1 MKIKILSG
9 RDLLPRISR
18 ENHQNYC
25 NKFNYE
31 YIFETKSNNPLLFKW
46 SQKVYWIIDNLKD
59 CDYLFYLDDDT
70 FFIRDFPL
78 EDLIIES
85 DYKDLIISKDWDNIN
100 NQIFESPCSGVI
112 LFKNSDFCKEFL
124 REWLNP
130 NYDEIYSNYKKEWL
144 NIKEKGWLGNF
155 NNDQDIFVYL
165 SFKYFDH
172 VKLWN
177 HEKIGV
183 FPHNIKDD
191 TFLVHAPGL
200 LANRAYI
207 EGFKKI
213 NFDIKN
219 QVYKWAGGNLDLPSV
234 FKDKKL
240 SIIIPTKDPPSE
252 LLNHCISSVKNITY
266 NNFECIIVCCNI
278 LKEKEIKLLINGDTR
293 FKYSIAKVENLHYQ
307 RMQGIEES
315 TGYYIA
321 CLDSDDFVDPTF
333 YEEVINNIERDNAD
347 MSHVYCL
354 KYDLARKFVSSI
366 PTKRAGFSLVWK
378 KEIFNKAKKYLY
390 KLPLVV
396 HGEDSYESNI
406 IEHFSKKIIDTIT
419 LGKYN
424 YIIGIPTNLSFSFN
438 KTSFEIKKRV
448 WSQYIEKNLLNSLK
462 IQYDNEEFSSQDI
475 LNALPY
481 YKQLS
486 EDEKQNIKSF
496 ILDPPE
502 YTDIYELTE
511 ENIEEKMFSKYKEK
525 FIHWIWLSNHIV
537 PEDIENCIRSWNIL
551 YNNGW
556 KIKKWNLNNLP
567 EEVKNHSFV
576 QSAIK
581 AEKYA
586 SASDYIRL
594 WILYNFGGIYLDSDC
609 VCLKPFNKELLEKN
623 LLLGYEDGNYIAGH
637 FIGTKPGH
645 HLIKKVLD
653 WYDNKIFDESW
664 LKQGPE
670 PIEKNMPYTLPGLL
684 TNLLKNEQL
693 NIYPKEY
700 FTAKNYATKE
710 TYVTENTYIL
720 HQYAASWLKD
730 NSKKE
735 FQINDF
741 GFKNT

>member
-31 YIFETKSNNPLLFKW
+31 YIFETKSENKLLFKW
-46 SQKVYWIIDNLKD
+46 SQKVYWIINNLKD

-70 FFIRDFPL
+70 FFIRDTSL
-78 EDLIIES
+78 EDFIIES
-85 DYKDLIISKDWDNIN
+85 DYKDIIISKDWDNVN
-100 NQIFESPCSGVI
+100 NKIFESPCSGVI
-112 LFKNSDFCKEFL
+112 LFKNSDFCKDFL
-124 REWLNP
+124 KEWLNP

-144 NIKEKGWLGNF
+144 NIKEKGWLGDF

-213 NFDIKN
+213 NFDIKS
-219 QVYKWAGGNLDLPSV
+219 QVYKWAGGNLALPDS
-234 FKDKKL
+234 FNKKEKL
-240 SIIIPTKDPPSE
+240 SIIIPVKDPPSE
-252 LLNHCISSVKNITY
+252 LLKKCIFSVKNISY
-266 NNFECIIVCCNI
+266 KNFECLIICCNN
-278 LKEKEIKLLINGDTR
+278 LKKDEIISYINNDNR
-293 FKYSIAKVENLHYQ
+293 FKYYNSNIENTHYQ
-307 RMQGIEES
+307 RIQGIEES
-315 TGYYIA
+315 SGKYIA
-321 CLDSDDFVDPTF
+321 CLDSDDFVDTTF
-333 YEEVINNIERDNAD
+333 YEEVISNIERDDAD
-347 MSHVYCL
+347 MSYVYCL
-354 KYDLARKFVSSI
+354 TYDLSKNFVSST
-366 PTKRAGFSLVWK
+366 PTKRAGFSIVWK
-378 KEIFNKAKKYLY
+378 KMLFEQAREYFY
-390 KLPLVV
+390 KLPHVN
-396 HGEDSYESNI
+396 HGEDSFELNI
-406 IEHFSKKIIDTIT
+406 IKHFSKKIVDTIT
-419 LGKYN
+419 IGKYG
-424 YIIGIPTNLSFSFN
+424 YIIGIPTNSSYSLNKSSFLV
-438 KTSFEIKKRV
+438 KKRI
-448 WSQYIEKNLLNSLK
+448 WSQFIEKNLLTSLG
-462 IQYDNEEFSSQDI
+462 IQYNNEEFSSQDV
-475 LNALPY
+475 LNTLPY
-481 YKQLS
+481 YKQLT
-486 EDEKQNIKSF
+486 ENEKQDIKSF

-502 YTDIYELTE
+502 YTNIFELTE

-525 FIHWIWLSNHIV
+525 FVHWIWLSNDTIS
-537 PEDIENCIRSWNIL
+537 DNIKNCIRSWNIL

-556 KIKKWNLNNLP
+556 KIKKWNFDNLP
-567 EEVKNHSFV
+567 KEINNSFV
-576 QSAIK
+576 QSAIQK
-581 AEKYA
+581 NKYA
-586 SASDYIRL
+586 FASDYIRL

-609 VCLKPFNKELLEKN
+609 ICLKPFDEELLERD

-637 FIGTKPGH
+637 FMGAKSRHP
-645 HLIKKVLD
+645 LIKKCLD
-653 WYDNKIFDESW
+653 WYDDKIFDESW

-670 PIEKNMPYTLPGLL
+670 PIQKNMPYTLPGLL
-684 TNLLKNEQL
+684 TNLLKNEKIY
-693 NIYPKEY
+693 IYPKDY

-710 TYVTENTYIL
+710 KYITENTYIL

-741 GFKNT
+741 GFKN